1 VGLTGP
7 QGPQGIPG
15 SADSWSRTGNAGTT
29 ASHFLGTT
37 DARPLEFRVNNRRGL
52 RIEHASQSELGES
65 VNVIGGHAGNFV
77 ESGVAGATIGG
88 GGFANLTNRVSGD
101 GGTIGGGTRN
111 VAAALYSTVGG
122 GDFNIASG
130 VDATIGGGSSSTAHG
145 FASTV
150 GGGFGNSAG
159 GLYATV
165 PGGANNRADGDYTVA
180 FGYRARADHRGSLV
194 WGDYT
199 EADFGSTGDNQ
210 FLIRATGGVGIGTND
225 PQGAALRVAGTIRA
239 DSYIGNGAGLT
250 GVALT
255 DMPNLFTGIANT
267 FDGRV
272 GIGHYPGAPL
282 DVLGLVQVRE
292 NGVIRSIPVTYGGS
306 FNGMLESYYADNDR
320 YGIAQLPNG
329 ITAIYTSKSFGPS
342 SIQLGQMTGIAS
354 FSAQVTITHAGNVGI
369 GTEIPA
375 SKLQVA
381 GEARATFFTPTSD
394 RNAKENFTPVD
405 PADVLRKVAALPITE
420 WSYRSLGSTRHMGPV
435 AQDFHAAFG
444 LGADDKG
451 ISTVD
456 ADGVALAAIQALNRK
471 VEEKDARIRELEQRM
486 ERLERLLN
494 TSTSTPPR

>member
-1 VGLTGP
+1 
-7 QGPQGIPG
+7 
-15 SADSWSRTGNAGTT
+15 
-29 ASHFLGTT
+29 
-37 DARPLEFRVNNRRGL
+37 
-52 RIEHASQSELGES
+52 
-65 VNVIGGHAGNFV
+65 
-77 ESGVAGATIGG
+77 
-88 GGFANLTNRVSGD
+88 
-101 GGTIGGGTRN
+101 
-111 VAAALYSTVGG
+111 
-122 GDFNIASG
+122 
-130 VDATIGGGSSSTAHG
+130 
-145 FASTV
+145 
-150 GGGFGNSAG
+150 
-159 GLYATV
+159 
-165 PGGANNRADGDYTVA
+165 
-180 FGYRARADHRGSLV
+180 
-194 WGDYT
+194 
-199 EADFGSTGDNQ
+199 
-210 FLIRATGGVGIGTND
+210 
-225 PQGAALRVAGTIRA
+225 
-239 DSYIGNGAGLT
+239 
-250 GVALT
+250 
-255 DMPNLFTGIANT
+255 LFTGIANT

-320 YGIAQLPNG
+320 YGI
-329 ITAIYTSKSFGPS
+329 
-342 SIQLGQMTGIAS
+342 
-354 FSAQVTITHAGNVGI
+354 AQVTITHAGNVGI

-494 TSTSTPPR
+494 TSTPTPPR